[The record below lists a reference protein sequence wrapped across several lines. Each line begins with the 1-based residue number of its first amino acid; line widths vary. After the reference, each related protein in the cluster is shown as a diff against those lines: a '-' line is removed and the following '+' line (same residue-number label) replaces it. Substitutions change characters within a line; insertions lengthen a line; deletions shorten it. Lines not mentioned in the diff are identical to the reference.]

1 VTQITTTPRFNITK
15 LTHDDNA
22 QLATILS
29 DPQVMRYSTLGEID
43 EQGIKIHIDKCLAS
57 YAKYGWGQWA
67 IVCKES
73 KEVVG
78 LCGLNSLKLDE
89 EDLIHI
95 SYRFARAHWRK
106 GFALEA
112 VNAIIEYAFNELS
125 IESVYSIVEPVNQ
138 PSVNLAIKAG
148 FTLAR
153 TSTFKGL
160 GVNLYRIQPNIERG
174 E

>member
-1 VTQITTTPRFNITK
+1 MTQITTTPKFNIRK
-15 LTHDDNA
+15 FTHDDIT
-22 QLATILS
+22 QLAVILS
-29 DPQVMRYSTLGEID
+29 DPQVMRYSTVGELD
-43 EQGIKIHIDKCLAS
+43 EQGIKRHVDKCLAS
-57 YAKYGWGQWA
+57 YKKYGWGQWA
-67 IVCKES
+67 IVCNQTDEI
-73 KEVVG
+73 VG
-78 LCGLNSLKLDE
+78 LCGLNFLRLDD

-106 GFALEA
+106 GFALET
-112 VNAIIEYAFNELS
+112 VNAIVEYAFNELS

-160 GVNLYRIQPNIERG
+160 GVNLYRIQSTHG
-174 E
+174 W

>member
-1 VTQITTTPRFNITK
+1 MTHITTPRFNIRK

-22 QLATILS
+22 ALAVILS
-29 DPQVMRYSTLGEID
+29 DPQVMRYSTVGELDELGV
-43 EQGIKIHIDKCLAS
+43 KRHIDKCLAS

-67 IVCKES
+67 IVTKEEN
-73 KEVVG
+73 EVVG
-78 LCGLNSLKLDE
+78 LCGLNFLTLDE

-95 SYRFARAHWRK
+95 SYRFAHAHWRK

-112 VNAIIEYAFNELS
+112 VNAIVEYAFKELT
-125 IESVYSIVEPVNQ
+125 IESIYSIIEPENQ
-138 PSVNLAIKAG
+138 PSINLALKAG

-160 GVNLYRIQPNIERG
+160 GVNLYRIKPVQVRSE
-174 E
+174 